1 METSRRQANTPM
13 AAFLLVSLSVF
24 VVTSLTSPLS
34 YAVSIVGHLVLSIMI
49 GFCIKRHLTASFGRR
64 LPVTGKAVFITGCDT
79 GLGNAMA
86 LALRQKGFT
95 VFAGCLDVSSE
106 GARNLMSNTITVL
119 HVDYLKHETIVAAY
133 DTIRDNLNGNNLW
146 GLVAN
151 AGVACYG
158 ETEWMQIHELQ
169 WAIDVNILGTYKF
182 IMLGINQIKRSE
194 GRVVIVTGL
203 HGRIAIPGMVIGSA
217 TSAALC
223 HYADGLRREMAKYN
237 VQVST
242 IEPAFYK
249 TAMTDP
255 TTVSATLNDVTRR
268 LNHLVQEEYG
278 SAYLDSFKLTFT
290 KKLRRFSRQNCQD
303 VSTAVI
309 RSLSSSETNVR
320 YCCSGLR
327 QMLTWSVLEFLPL
340 KICDFFLI
348 LQFTPRAGLAGNIR
362 IRNVLV
368 RPLPTTLDDTLETKP
383 RDHVEIVAPTTT
395 PPFDMTVE
403 DMRNFDANMNRG
415 QRSGAGL
422 GPL

>member
-13 AAFLLVSLSVF
+13 AAFVLVSLCAF
-24 VVTSLTSPLS
+24 VVTAITPPLM
-34 YAVSIVGHLVLSIMI
+34 YAVSVVGHLAFSVMI
-49 GFCIKRHLTASFGRR
+49 GFCIKRHLTASFGSR
-64 LPVTGKAVFITGCDT
+64 LPVTGKAVFISGCDT
-79 GLGNAMA
+79 GLGHAMA

-106 GARNLMSNTITVL
+106 GALNLMSNGITAL
-119 HVDYLKHETIVAAY
+119 HVDYLKQETIVAAY
-133 DTIRDNLNGNNLW
+133 DIIRDRLNGNALW

-158 ETEWMQIHELQ
+158 ETEWMQSRELQ
-169 WAIDVNILGTYKF
+169 WAIDVNILGTYRF

-194 GRVVIVTGL
+194 GRIVIVTGL
-203 HGRIAIPGMVIGSA
+203 HGRVAIPGMVIGSA

-255 TTVSATLNDVTRR
+255 ARVASALNDVTRR
-268 LNHLVQEEYG
+268 LNHIVQEEYG
-278 SAYLDSFKLTFT
+278 AAYLDSFKLTFT
-290 KKLRRFSRQNCQD
+290 KKLRRFSRQNYQD
-303 VSTAVI
+303 VATAVI
-309 RSLSSSETNVR
+309 RAMSCRETNVR
-320 YCCSGLR
+320 YCCSGVR

-368 RPLPTTLDDTLETKP
+368 RPLPTLDDTLETKP
-383 RDHVEIVAPTTT
+383 RDHVETVIPTTT
-395 PPFDMTVE
+395 PPLNMAVEEVRRFDH
-403 DMRNFDANMNRG
+403 
-415 QRSGAGL
+415 S
-422 GPL
+422 